1 MTKILVTGGG
11 GYVGNVLCRQL
22 LDSGYKVKCMDN
34 FNKGQCDAIIPLA
47 TNPNFEFVHGDVTVA
62 GQINEVV
69 KGCDAIIH
77 LAAIVGFPDCAAQ
90 PALAEVVNVEG
101 TMNVINARNLY
112 SKNIPLVYA
121 STGSVYGKVEGICTE
136 ESPLNA
142 VSQYGVNKR
151 VAEGMISSEE
161 NAVSFRFAT
170 GFGVSP
176 SMRVNLLVNDFV
188 YQAVTNKILTIFQAD
203 FRRTFIHVR
212 DMAKAFTM
220 GFENMGS
227 WKHKVYNAGA
237 NHLNWT
243 KRELAEYVKEHTGC
257 FVHYEEIGTDAD
269 QRDYEVSYDKL
280 DSEGF
285 SCDVDIKTGIQEL
298 IKVVPILQ
306 IRHQYA

>member
-1 MTKILVTGGG
+1 MTKVLVTGGG
-11 GYVGNVLCRQL
+11 GYVGNVLCRHL
-22 LDSGYKVKCMDN
+22 LNEGYQVKCVDN

-47 TNPNFEFVHGDVTVA
+47 INPNFEFTYADVTVA
-62 GQINEVV
+62 KQINEAV

-151 VAEGMISSEE
+151 VAEEMVSSEE

-188 YQAVTNKILTIFQAD
+188 YQAITNKILTIFQAD

-220 GFENMGS
+220 GVEHMGN
-227 WKHKVYNAGA
+227 WKHKVYNCGA

-243 KRELAEYVKEHTGC
+243 KRELAEYIKEQTGC
-257 FVHYEEIGTDAD
+257 FVHYEEIGKDND
-269 QRDYEVSYDKL
+269 QRDYEVSYNKL
-280 DSEGF
+280 EAEGF
-285 SCDVDIKTGIQEL
+285 KCDVDMETGINEL
-298 IKVVPILQ
+298 IKVSPILQ
-306 IRHQYA
+306 IRHQYS